1 MYTKLPF
8 CFINFQDRGGCR
20 LNLEYL
26 LEGLSYECLKGHLD
40 VEITGIQTDSRSI
53 GAGDLFIALEGST
66 TDGHRYL
73 SQAASQGAIAALVEK
88 PKEGLNIDL
97 ESSVFQCVVHVHDL
111 SRSLARLGSR
121 FYENPSEAMTVVGIT
136 GTNGKTSVAQMLAD
150 ALESQGKRVG
160 VFGTI
165 GNRIG
170 DLTFETQNTTLEPV
184 ALQRLFRAAV
194 DAGASH
200 LIMEVSSHG
209 LELGRVDHT
218 QFKCAVF
225 TNLTEDHLD
234 FHGDMESYFQAK
246 LRLFEMNQGT
256 SVVNWEDAYGKRLVE
271 RLRASGKPVLTYG
284 LSGECDF
291 RAEGISWTPLGTEFT
306 LKMPEAES
314 KVCVPGLGRI
324 QVFNTLAVF
333 ATLSVLG
340 FETDAVIR
348 SSGSLKAVP
357 GRMERIE
364 GLWPFDVF
372 VDFAH
377 TPDALR
383 NVLEIAREMT
393 RGKLHVL
400 FGCGGDRDRMKRPV
414 MGRLAATLADVVYL
428 TSDNPRSETPESILT
443 EILSGIPE
451 ALMNK
456 VFVETDRRIAIQ
468 SAIHQLERGDILILA
483 GKGHEP
489 YQIIGSTKHHFDD
502 REEALEALNISVASK
517 NATI

>member
-1 MYTKLPF
+1 LYTKLPF
-8 CFINFQDRGGCR
+8 CFIDFQDRMWMQ
-20 LNLEYL
+20 LKLEYL
-26 LEGLSYECLKGHLD
+26 LEGLSYECLNGRLD
-40 VEITGIQTDSRSI
+40 VEINGIQTDSRSI
-53 GAGDLFIALEGST
+53 VTGDLFIALEGNT

-73 SQAASQGAIAALVEK
+73 NQASSRGAVAALVEK
-88 PKEGLNIDL
+88 SKENLHHDLASSGFKCVVRVEGL
-97 ESSVFQCVVHVHDL
+97 SH
-111 SRSLARLGSR
+111 SLALLGSR
-121 FYENPSEAMTVVGIT
+121 FYENPSEAMTVIGIT

-150 ALESQGKRVG
+150 ALESQGMRVG

-184 ALQRLFRAAV
+184 ALQRLFRTAV
-194 DAGASH
+194 NAGVSH

-218 QFKCAVF
+218 DFNCAVF

-246 LRLFEMNQGT
+246 QRLFEMNHGT
-256 SVVNWEDAYGKRLVE
+256 AVVNWEDAYGKRLVE
-271 RLRASGKPVLTYG
+271 RLRASGKPAVTYG
-284 LSGECDF
+284 LSRDCDF
-291 RAEGISWTPLGTEFT
+291 SACEIAWTPLGTEFI
-306 LKMPEAES
+306 LNMPDAES

-324 QVFNTLAVF
+324 QVFNALAVF

-340 FETDAVIR
+340 FETDDVIR
-348 SSGSLKAVP
+348 SAGSLKAVP

-364 GLWPFDVF
+364 GMWPFDVF

-414 MGRLAATLADVVYL
+414 MGQLAATLADEVYV
-428 TSDNPRSETPESILT
+428 TSDNPRTETAESILA
-443 EILSGIPE
+443 EVLDGIPE
-451 ALMNK
+451 SVMGK
-456 VFVETDRRIAIQ
+456 VLVEVDRRIAIQ
-468 SAIHQLERGDILILA
+468 TAVRRLEKGDVLILA

-489 YQIIGSTKHHFDD
+489 YQIIGTTKLHFDD
-502 REEALEALNISVASK
+502 REEALEALKVVVASK
-517 NATI
+517 VY

>member
-8 CFINFQDRGGCR
+8 CFIDFQDRMWIQ
-20 LNLEYL
+20 LNLECL
-26 LEGLSYECLKGHLD
+26 LEGLSCECLKGQLN
-40 VEITGIQTDSRSI
+40 VEINGIQTDSRSI
-53 GAGDLFIALEGST
+53 GPGNLFIAMEGIT
-66 TDGHRYL
+66 TDGHRFL

-88 PKEGLNIDL
+88 SKEALNLDL
-97 ESSVFQCVVHVHDL
+97 ESSGFHCVVRVESL
-111 SRSLARLGSR
+111 SRNLALLGSR
-121 FYENPSEAMTVVGIT
+121 FYENPSEAMTVIGIT

-150 ALESQGKRVG
+150 ALESLGKRVG

-170 DLTFETQNTTLEPV
+170 DQTFETQNTTPEPV
-184 ALQRLFRAAV
+184 ALQRLFRNAV
-194 DAGASH
+194 NAGASH

-218 QFKCAVF
+218 HFKCAVF

-246 LRLFEMNQGT
+246 LRLFEMNQGIA
-256 SVVNWEDAYGKRLVE
+256 VVNWEDAYGKRLVE
-271 RLRASGKPVLTYG
+271 RLRASGKQVVTYG
-284 LSGECDF
+284 LSRVCDF
-291 RAEGISWTPLGTEFT
+291 RADEIAWTPLGTEFI
-306 LKMPEAES
+306 LNMPEDES

-324 QVFNTLAVF
+324 QVFNALAVF

-340 FETDAVIR
+340 FQTDAVIR

-357 GRMERIE
+357 GRMERID
-364 GLWPFDVF
+364 GIWPFDVF

-393 RGKLHVL
+393 KGKLRVL
-400 FGCGGDRDRMKRPV
+400 FGCGGDRDRIKRPV
-414 MGRLAATLADVVYL
+414 MGQLAATLADEVFL
-428 TSDNPRSETPESILT
+428 TSDNPRTESAESILA
-443 EILSGIPE
+443 EVLAGIPE
-451 ALMNK
+451 TVMGK
-456 VFVETDRRIAIQ
+456 VLVEVDRHLAIQ
-468 SAIHQLERGDILILA
+468 TAVRRLEEGDVLILA

-489 YQIIGSTKHHFDD
+489 YQIIGTTKHHFDD
-502 REEALEALNISVASK
+502 REEALEALKAVMASK
-517 NATI
+517 VI